1 MMRVSERIDK
11 TDAVLSQRTDD
22 ESSGRELTK
31 QTRYY
36 LRELMMRVRERID
49 KTDTVLSQRTDDESQ
64 GEN

>member
-1 MMRVSERIDK
+1 M
-11 TDAVLSQRTDD
+11 
-22 ESSGRELTK
+22 TK

-49 KTDTVLSQRTDDESQ
+49 KTDAVLSQRTDDESQ